1 MLFYYNGGRIPSIT
15 GFNKARNSK
24 ESNIPPIGRVAA
36 ITYEIATA
44 SSPATSQLPYPKSR
58 TNEMIIK

>member
-1 MLFYYNGGRIPSIT
+1 MPRIT

-36 ITYEIATA
+36 MTYDRATA
-44 SSPATSQLPYPKSR
+44 SSPATSQLPYPNR
-58 TNEMIIK
+58 RNEMKNN